1 MAESEPKPHRARR
14 ADSRALILDAA
25 VQALVSHGY
34 AGASTVVIQRL
45 AGVSR
50 GRLLHYFP
58 SREQLLVAAAQRLAA
73 ERIGEMELWF
83 ESAPTIE
90 ADGVERID
98 YAVALLWKTF
108 RQPYFWAAMELWL
121 AARTDPALRSE
132 LAASEHRLGR
142 AIENVI
148 ATMFG
153 PSHSSHP
160 AFADTRDLLFTSMR
174 GVALTYAIEDRDP
187 DADPHLQRWQG
198 LARTLL
204 AETGINSQD

>member
-45 AGVSR
+45 AAVSR

-121 AARTDPALRSE
+121 AARTDPVLRSE

-204 AETGINSQD
+204 AETDNNSQI

>member
-1 MAESEPKPHRARR
+1 MAESDRKPHRARR

-73 ERIGEMELWF
+73 ERIKEMELWF
-83 ESAPTIE
+83 ESAPTVE
-90 ADGVERID
+90 AGGLERID
-98 YAVALLWKTF
+98 YAVTLLWRTF

-121 AARTDPALRSE
+121 AARTDPALRGE
-132 LAASEHRLGR
+132 LVASEHRLGR

-187 DADPHLQRWQG
+187 DADPHLRQWQE

-204 AETGINSQD
+204 TENGQ

>member
-1 MAESEPKPHRARR
+1 MVESEPKPHHARR

-73 ERIGEMELWF
+73 ERIREMELWF
-83 ESAPTIE
+83 ETAPAAE
-90 ADGVERID
+90 AGGAERID
-98 YAVALLWKTF
+98 FAVALLWRTF

-121 AARTDPALRSE
+121 AARTDPGLSSE
-132 LAASEHRLGR
+132 LASSEHRLGR

-174 GVALTYAIEDRDP
+174 GVALTYAIDDRDP
-187 DADPHLQRWQG
+187 DADPHLPRWQQ

-204 AETGINSQD
+204 SETDQ

>member
-1 MAESEPKPHRARR
+1 MAESDRKPHRARR

-73 ERIGEMELWF
+73 ERIKEMELWF
-83 ESAPTIE
+83 ESAPTVE
-90 ADGVERID
+90 AGGLERID
-98 YAVALLWKTF
+98 YAVTLLWRTF

-121 AARTDPALRSE
+121 AARTDPALRGE
-132 LAASEHRLGR
+132 LVASEHRLGR

-187 DADPHLQRWQG
+187 DADPHLRQWQE

-204 AETGINSQD
+204 AENDQ

>member
-1 MAESEPKPHRARR
+1 MAVSEPKPHRARR

-58 SREQLLVAAAQRLAA
+58 SRGQLLVAAAQRLAG
-73 ERIGEMELWF
+73 ERIREMELWF
-83 ESAPTIE
+83 ESAPTID

-121 AARTDPALRSE
+121 AARTDPALRNE
-132 LAASEHRLGR
+132 LATSEHRLGR
-142 AIENVI
+142 AIESVI

-204 AETGINSQD
+204 AETGSSSQS

>member
-83 ESAPTIE
+83 ESAPAVE
-90 ADGVERID
+90 AGGVERID

-160 AFADTRDLLFTSMR
+160 AFADARDLLFTSMR

-187 DADPHLQRWQG
+187 DADPHVRRWQE

-204 AETGINSQD
+204 SETAE

>member
-121 AARTDPALRSE
+121 AARTDPVLRSE
-132 LAASEHRLGR
+132 LAASEHRLGG

-204 AETGINSQD
+204 AETHNNSQI

>member
-1 MAESEPKPHRARR
+1 MVEPGRRPHRERR

-25 VQALVSHGY
+25 VQALVRFGY
-34 AGASTVVIQRL
+34 SGASTVVIQDL

-58 SREQLLVAAAQRLAA
+58 SREHLLVAAAQRLAV
-73 ERIGEMELWF
+73 ERIKEMELWF
-83 ESAPTIE
+83 EVAPTAAAE
-90 ADGVERID
+90 GVERID
-98 YAVALLWKTF
+98 YAVTLLWRTF

-121 AARTDPALRSE
+121 AARTDPVLRGE

-142 AIENVI
+142 AIEHVI

-153 PSHSSHP
+153 PTHSSHP
-160 AFADTRDLLFTSMR
+160 AFADTRELLFTSMR
-174 GVALTYAIEDRDP
+174 GVALTYAIDERDP
-187 DADPHLQRWQG
+187 EADPHLQRWQQ

-204 AETGINSQD
+204 AETQK

>member
-45 AGVSR
+45 AAVSR

-121 AARTDPALRSE
+121 AARKDP
-132 LAASEHRLGR
+132 
-142 AIENVI
+142 
-148 ATMFG
+148 
-153 PSHSSHP
+153 
-160 AFADTRDLLFTSMR
+160 
-174 GVALTYAIEDRDP
+174 
-187 DADPHLQRWQG
+187 
-198 LARTLL
+198 
-204 AETGINSQD
+204 

>member
-1 MAESEPKPHRARR
+1 MTESEPRPHRARR

-73 ERIGEMELWF
+73 ERIKEMELWF
-83 ESAPTIE
+83 ESAPAVE
-90 ADGVERID
+90 ADGVGRID
-98 YAVALLWKTF
+98 YAVTLLWRTF

-121 AARTDPALRSE
+121 AARTDPGLRGE

-174 GVALTYAIEDRDP
+174 GVALTYAIDDRDP
-187 DADPHLQRWQG
+187 DADPHVRRWQE

-204 AETGINSQD
+204 AETSQ

>member
-34 AGASTVVIQRL
+34 AGASTVVIQHL

-83 ESAPTIE
+83 ESASTIE
-90 ADGVERID
+90 AGGVERID

-187 DADPHLQRWQG
+187 DADPHLQRWQA

-204 AETGINSQD
+204 AETGSSSQH